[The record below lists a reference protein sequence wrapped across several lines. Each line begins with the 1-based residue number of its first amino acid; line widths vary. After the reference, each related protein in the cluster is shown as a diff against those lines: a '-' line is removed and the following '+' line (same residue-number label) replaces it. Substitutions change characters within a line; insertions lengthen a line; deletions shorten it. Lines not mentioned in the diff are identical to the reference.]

1 MTLVFDKPDA
11 IDSPALAPAHAD
23 VERRAEHRPE
33 LTIGLIN
40 NMPDSALK
48 STERQF
54 SRLLQAAAGNVRVRF
69 HCFTLRSVQRSP
81 SARGHVDR
89 DYRDIADLGRLP
101 IDGLIVTGAEPVART
116 LPEEPY
122 WRELTEV
129 IDWARSH
136 TRSTIWSCLAAHAAV
151 LHLDGIER
159 HRLPRKCSGIYDC
172 AGVVD
177 HWLTR
182 GVPAPLKVSHSRL
195 NELRESELAAS
206 GYQVLTRSELA
217 GVDVFVRRG
226 PGRFIFF
233 QGHPEYDALSLQ
245 REYMRD
251 VARFLSGERDD
262 YPPMPA
268 GYFDAGTETV
278 LAGFER
284 RARAG
289 REPTLAAELPG
300 LTLRPDLAAGRA
312 ATILFRNWLGF
323 LAERVTAAARRGA
336 AGGGSEG

>member
-1 MTLVFDKPDA
+1 MTLVFDRHRP
-11 IDSPALAPAHAD
+11 IDSPALAPGQD
-23 VERRAEHRPE
+23 DFDRRDDGRPE

-54 SRLLQAAAGNVRVRF
+54 SRLLQAVAGNIRIRL
-69 HCFTLRSVQRSP
+69 HCFTLHSVPRSP
-81 SARGHVDR
+81 AARLHLER
-89 DYRDIADLGRLP
+89 DYRDIAELGRLP
-101 IDGLIVTGAEPVART
+101 IDGLIVTGAEPVAGT

-129 IDWARSH
+129 IDWAGSH

-159 HRLPRKCSGIYDC
+159 HRLASKCAGIYDC
-172 AGVVD
+172 AGVTD

-182 GVPAPLKVSHSRL
+182 DVQSPLKVSHSRF

-206 GYQVLTRSELA
+206 GYQILTRSVDA
-217 GVDVFVRRG
+217 GVDVFARQG
-226 PGRFIFF
+226 QGRFMFF

-262 YPPMPA
+262 FPPIPA
-268 GYFDAGTETV
+268 CYFDAETEAV
-278 LAGFER
+278 LASFER
-284 RARAG
+284 RAKAA

-300 LTLRPDLAAGRA
+300 LTLRPDIAAGSA
-312 ATILFRNWLGF
+312 ATILFRNWVGF
-323 LAERVTAAARRGA
+323 LGESVTAAAR
-336 AGGGSEG
+336 